1 MRSTLVQL
9 AAVAVCGGL
18 LSGCAGLNEVFDEL
32 DRAAEIQA
40 EWDAQQQPVQ
50 ETDYVAACNQ
60 FGGCGVG
67 SSGSAATFPSSPSTV
82 DPAPKIGVGGCPYID
97 VNGAGSHP
105 EGTACPQ

>member
-50 ETDYVAACNQ
+50 ETD
-60 FGGCGVG
+60 
-67 SSGSAATFPSSPSTV
+67 
-82 DPAPKIGVGGCPYID
+82 
-97 VNGAGSHP
+97 
-105 EGTACPQ
+105 